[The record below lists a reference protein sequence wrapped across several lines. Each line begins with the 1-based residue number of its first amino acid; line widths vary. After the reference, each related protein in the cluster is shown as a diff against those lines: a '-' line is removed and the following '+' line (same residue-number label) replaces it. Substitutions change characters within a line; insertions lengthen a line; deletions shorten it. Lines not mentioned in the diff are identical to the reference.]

1 MNNKQYNNKENNND
15 FLDTQEDK
23 ENKDVFTISREELL
37 EYKKQRTKIHVVLKK
52 RVSGEIVETQRFSFE
67 TEDDARDYAES
78 LALSE
83 SFVSLDLWQYKRND
97 ISDMYILKDETELFD
112 TTYIINIYPV
122 QSILK

>member
-1 MNNKQYNNKENNND
+1 MNNINNKQYNNTNNNCTVTSEDSAAKDSLLSED
-15 FLDTQEDK
+15 FIQA
-23 ENKDVFTISREELL
+23 I
-37 EYKKQRTKIHVVLKK
+37 KKQPTKIHVVLKK
-52 RVSGEIVETQRFSFE
+52 RVSGEVVETQRFSFE
-67 TEDDARDYAES
+67 TEEDARDYAES

-122 QSILK
+122 QHNL

>member
-23 ENKDVFTISREELL
+23 ENKDVFTLSKEEIL

-97 ISDMYILKDETELFD
+97 ISDMYILKDETELFY

-122 QSILK
+122 QHKI

>member
-1 MNNKQYNNKENNND
+1 MNNKQYNNNQKNND
-15 FLDTQEDK
+15 SLDTLEDK
-23 ENKDVFTISREELL
+23 ENKDVFTLSKEEIF
-37 EYKKQRTKIHVVLKK
+37 EYKKQKTKIHVVLKK

-67 TEDDARDYAES
+67 DEDDARDYAES

-122 QSILK
+122 

>member
-1 MNNKQYNNKENNND
+1 MNNINNKQYNNDINNIC
-15 FLDTQEDK
+15 TVTSEDSAA
-23 ENKDVFTISREELL
+23 KDSLLSEEFIQSI
-37 EYKKQRTKIHVVLKK
+37 KKQPTKIHVVLKK
-52 RVSGEIVETQRFSFE
+52 RVSGEVVETQRFSFE
-67 TEDDARDYAES
+67 TEEDARDYAES

-122 QSILK
+122 